1 MDFSKVLKQ
10 LREEKSLSQKDIA
23 EYLGLTRQAVA
34 SYELAKREPDY
45 DILKKL
51 ADYFGV
57 SVDYLLGRVK
67 CKDVNAL
74 TVGRNIDLIRGNMT
88 YKEMSEAISKK
99 MGTIIFP
106 EMLEL
111 YARGERMPF
120 SATIKIIARYAGVRE
135 TFFHSHNTIQT
146 YEKEKELY
154 KREEEHNSSKHT
166 NMEAQVNL
174 GFMEE
179 ELRKWVVKDKSI
191 EYIRLAK
198 SIQEAGIP
206 PSALEPLIGTF
217 KSNRKD

>member
-1 MDFSKVLKQ
+1 MLKQ

-45 DILKKL
+45 DVLKKL

-67 CKDVNAL
+67 CKDVNAI

-88 YKEMSEAISKK
+88 FKEMSESISKK

-120 SATIKIIARYAGVRE
+120 SATLKIIAKYTGVRE
-135 TFFHSHNTIQT
+135 SFFYTHNTLLT

-154 KREEEHNSSKHT
+154 KREEELNSANHT
-166 NMEAQVNL
+166 NKDTKVDL
-174 GFMEE
+174 VYIDE
-179 ELRKWVVKDKSI
+179 ELRKWIAKDSSI
-191 EYIRLAK
+191 DYLRLAK
-198 SIQEAGIP
+198 NIQEAGIP
-206 PSALEPLIGTF
+206 PAVLEPLIKTI
-217 KSNRKD
+217 KSNSRID

>member
-1 MDFSKVLKQ
+1 MLKQ

-45 DILKKL
+45 DVLKKL

-67 CKDVNAL
+67 CKDVNAI

-88 YKEMSEAISKK
+88 FKEMSESISKK

-120 SATIKIIARYAGVRE
+120 SATLKIIARYAGVRE
-135 TFFHSHNTIQT
+135 TFFYTHNTLLT

-154 KREEEHNSSKHT
+154 KREEE
-166 NMEAQVNL
+166 VNANHANKVTR
-174 GFMEE
+174 GEIPHIDE
-179 ELRKWVVKDKSI
+179 ELRKWIFKDSSL
-191 EYIRLAK
+191 EYLRLAK
-198 SIQEAGIP
+198 SIQESGIP
-206 PSALEPLIGTF
+206 TSALEPLIKTF
-217 KSNRKD
+217 ISNRHN

>member
-1 MDFSKVLKQ
+1 MDFSRMLKQ

-45 DILKKL
+45 DVLKKL

-67 CKDVNAL
+67 CKDVNAI

-88 YKEMSEAISKK
+88 YKEMSESISKK

-120 SATIKIIARYAGVRE
+120 SATLKIIAKYAGVRE
-135 TFFHSHNTIQT
+135 SFFYTHNTLLT

-154 KREEEHNSSKHT
+154 KRGEE
-166 NMEAQVNL
+166 VNANHANKDAK
-174 GFMEE
+174 GEFSHIDE
-179 ELRKWVVKDKSI
+179 ELRKWIFKESNL
-191 EYIRLAK
+191 EYLKLAK
-198 SIQEAGIP
+198 SIQESGIP
-206 PSALEPLIGTF
+206 VSALEPLIKTF
-217 KSNRKD
+217 KNNKQN

>member
-1 MDFSKVLKQ
+1 VDFSRMLKQ

-45 DILKKL
+45 DVLKKL

-88 YKEMSEAISKK
+88 YKEMSESISKK

-120 SATIKIIARYAGVRE
+120 SATLKIIARYAGVRE
-135 TFFHSHNTIQT
+135 SFFYTHNTLLT

-154 KREEEHNSSKHT
+154 KREEEVNANHANK
-166 NMEAQVNL
+166 EARGEFSQID
-174 GFMEE
+174 E
-179 ELRKWVVKDKSI
+179 ELRKWIFKESSL
-191 EYIRLAK
+191 EYLKLAK
-198 SIQEAGIP
+198 SIQESGMPA
-206 PSALEPLIGTF
+206 SALEPLI
-217 KSNRKD
+217 KSFINNKQN

>member
-1 MDFSKVLKQ
+1 MDFSRMLKQ

-45 DILKKL
+45 DVLKKL

-74 TVGRNIDLIRGNMT
+74 TVGRNIDLIRGSMT
-88 YKEMSEAISKK
+88 FKEMSESISKK
-99 MGTIIFP
+99 MGTMIFP

-120 SATIKIIARYAGVRE
+120 SATLKIIAKYAGVRE
-135 TFFHSHNTIQT
+135 TFFYTHNTLFT

-154 KREEEHNSSKHT
+154 KREEELNNANHARKDT
-166 NMEAQVNL
+166 KGEMGL
-174 GFMEE
+174 IDE
-179 ELRKWVVKDKSI
+179 ELRKWIFKDSSI
-191 EYIRLAK
+191 EYLRLAK
-198 SIQEAGIP
+198 KIQESGMP
-206 PSALEPLIGTF
+206 PLALEPLINSF
-217 KSNRKD
+217 KSNKQN